1 LFAAVGLLLLIATAN
16 VSGLLI
22 ARATARHQEIAV
34 RIALGA
40 TGRRIVGQLLVESI
54 LLAAIGGGAGV
65 MTAIWL
71 IHPLVAAS
79 PTELGLP
86 AGIHVDAN
94 VLLFGLAISTAAG
107 LLFGLAPARQS
118 ARVNVH
124 EDLKQTARGGSSG
137 GQRRMRGTL
146 VSAEI
151 ALSLV
156 LLVAAGLTIKSLIK
170 LQREPTGFDPDH
182 VLTLTVS
189 LPNARY
195 ATPQLKGDFWDRA
208 IEALKKTP
216 GAETV
221 GGTSRLPL
229 VPGNSTR
236 GLEIDGQ
243 SPMPPPVADYRTAS
257 PDYFRA
263 LGIPL
268 LSGRVFTEA
277 DREGRPLVTIVSAS
291 LARRHWPGTDPVG
304 HRLAIN
310 SDHPMT
316 IVGVVGDV
324 HHASLEA
331 APQPTFY
338 VPYRQDPWPSM
349 TFAVRTA
356 MPPATLAPAVR
367 EAIWQVD
374 KDQPVAGVLTMDQ
387 RLSNSLSRRRFSVTL
402 LTAFGGVAVVLAAIG
417 LYGVL
422 AFIIAQRRR
431 EIGVRMALGAT
442 PRDVVGQV
450 MREGLRLAG
459 VGVAVGV
466 ALALALTQLIA
477 TLLYGTSA
485 RDATTFIAVTTLLV
499 VVAAGASAIP
509 ALRASRVD
517 PLTALRDE

>member
-1 LFAAVGLLLLIATAN
+1 
-16 VSGLLI
+16 
-22 ARATARHQEIAV
+22 
-34 RIALGA
+34 
-40 TGRRIVGQLLVESI
+40 
-54 LLAAIGGGAGV
+54 
-65 MTAIWL
+65 M
-71 IHPLVAAS
+71 
-79 PTELGLP
+79 
-86 AGIHVDAN
+86 
-94 VLLFGLAISTAAG
+94 
-107 LLFGLAPARQS
+107 
-118 ARVNVH
+118 
-124 EDLKQTARGGSSG
+124 
-137 GQRRMRGTL
+137 
-146 VSAEI
+146 
-151 ALSLV
+151 
-156 LLVAAGLTIKSLIK
+156 
-170 LQREPTGFDPDH
+170 
-182 VLTLTVS
+182 
-189 LPNARY
+189 
-195 ATPQLKGDFWDRA
+195 
-208 IEALKKTP
+208 KKTP

-243 SPMPPPVADYRTAS
+243 SPMTPPVADYRTAS

-367 EAIWQVD
+367 EAIWQID